1 MPHLT
6 MPDWLPGETGPP
18 VPSWEAHTDPNRVE
32 SEQTDTTRTGTD
44 RRGTAVAARGS
55 RTLQGNREK
64 SPKPP
69 EENRLR
75 RLDTTNP
82 ARRSLTQFNLDKR
95 ATQD

>member
-1 MPHLT
+1 MTHLT

-55 RTLQGNREK
+55 RSLQGNREK
-64 SPKPP
+64 RQRS
-69 EENRLR
+69 R
-75 RLDTTNP
+75 RKQIRRAWVNHGQTRAVRPLD
-82 ARRSLTQFNLDKR
+82 FV
-95 ATQD
+95 